1 MSESSEGSLPRTLLF
16 GAVAVVAVALLL
28 ATSSRLSGIGQV
40 RMPEST
46 PFVVRDLRFGDTAEG
61 AVVVTEWPGGAVV
74 EVLPPGT
81 NGFARGVMRGLARDR
96 RSREITAEPPFRL
109 TRWTDG
115 RLSLDD
121 PSTGRRVELDAFGPT
136 NTAVFARLLGAGV
149 TEAYLEWKVRPG
161 ALLRQEP
168 AHSLEFGFGLRVEFS
183 GAPIRVDAIDFGRDE
198 MVELCGQQ
206 CPVDGVIRSDRKE

>member
-136 NTAVFARLLGAGV
+136 NTAVFARLLGA
-149 TEAYLEWKVRPG
+149 PP
-161 ALLRQEP
+161 RQ
-168 AHSLEFGFGLRVEFS
+168 
-183 GAPIRVDAIDFGRDE
+183 D
-198 MVELCGQQ
+198 
-206 CPVDGVIRSDRKE
+206 